1 LEILQIRNI
10 EKTYDSRKALKDFSL
25 NVQKQTILGLLGP
38 NGAGKTTLIRIITQ
52 IIGADKGE
60 IFFKGEKL
68 SARHTSVIGYL
79 PEERGLYKK
88 MKVGE
93 QLIYIAG
100 LKDIPYRKAKELVG
114 VFLDKFNLL
123 DWEKRNVE
131 ELSKGMQQKVQF
143 IASIIHQPELL
154 ILDEPFSGF
163 DPINSQLL
171 KEEIISL
178 RDQGST
184 IIYSTHRMETVEGL
198 CDNMTLINNGEK
210 LLEGSIPEIK
220 KKYSSNLFSLQGKGL
235 LPENGKTYQVISQ
248 KNLGEMINI
257 NFRLHQGRSL
267 NDFIHEVIN
276 FIVIHNIHEEL
287 PGIHDI
293 FMARINEV
301 NA

>member
-1 LEILQIRNI
+1 LEILQIHGL
-10 EKTYDSRKALKDFSL
+10 EKNYEQKKALKNFSL
-25 NVQKQTILGLLGP
+25 NVPKQSILGLLGP

-52 IIGADKGE
+52 IIAPDKGE

-68 SARHTSVIGYL
+68 SARHTSAIGYL

-100 LKDIPYRKAKELVG
+100 LKDVPRQKAKQLVDF
-114 VFLDKFNLL
+114 FLDKFDLRN
-123 DWEKRNVE
+123 WEKRNIE

-171 KEEIISL
+171 KEEIIKL

-184 IIYSTHRMETVEGL
+184 IIYSTHRMETVEDL
-198 CDNMTLINNGEK
+198 CDNITLINNGEK
-210 LLEGSIPEIK
+210 LLEGSIPEVK
-220 KKYSSNLFSLQGKGL
+220 KKYSSHLFSIHYTGTLQRS
-235 LPENGKTYQVISQ
+235 GKTYELISE
-248 KNLGEMINI
+248 KNNAGISEAKM
-257 NFRLHQGRSL
+257 RLKDNASI
-267 NDFIHEVIN
+267 NDFIHEVISG
-276 FIVIHNIHEEL
+276 IEIQSIHEEQ
-287 PGIHDI
+287 PAIHDI
-293 FMARINEV
+293 FIARIKEV
-301 NA
+301 SV